1 VNTETLS
8 EIMPQNN
15 ERATFPISCCMMN
28 YIMLMIMK
36 TNIGQENSKCIDGM
50 IGSIVQ
56 GQEGGIL
63 FYQGGVD

>member
-1 VNTETLS
+1 
-8 EIMPQNN
+8 
-15 ERATFPISCCMMN
+15 
-28 YIMLMIMK
+28 MLMIMK

-50 IGSIVQ
+50 IGNIVQ